1 MVHAAQRATGPGP
14 VTRTRRPTRAW
25 LAGLLVLSAA
35 ACFQRGKKRAA
46 PADAGPAA
54 RSADADAD
62 AGTRAAALPPLP
74 PAPDQGAPHA
84 GGEATLYLEVEPAHL
99 NPLLADGIVARLT
112 WHNIY
117 EALLRQDPVTGAIA
131 PCLADSFTLSPDGR
145 SLELTLREGV
155 RWHDGRPLTLRDV
168 VFTLT
173 LAARKDGPA
182 AAWAADLEGL
192 TITEL
197 GPRRLRLG
205 FARAQFS
212 RLASLAHLM
221 ILPAHLFAHG
231 DFAAHPS
238 ARAPVGTGPFALA
251 AWTPGRIR
259 LARNPHYW
267 GRATWLDA
275 VTYRVVADRAQAVEL
290 ARAGELDLIWHLP
303 ADDAAALADDS
314 AVHSGALRL
323 QRYAPPQLLA
333 VVWNCRRPAL
343 ASAVVRQ
350 ALDRAIDRRG
360 VVAALAGRA
369 WPTAGPF
376 LPGTPAW
383 TPAPAV
389 DAAAAR
395 ALLAD
400 AGVPGTITL
409 LTPAG
414 SRTAPPVAALLRD
427 DLAQVG
433 VSLALREVP
442 WGDLLA
448 ALAARDFDAALL
460 VEQSGLE
467 PDLYPMLHGSQAAA
481 GDNRGGCSSPAV
493 DATLEAIRAEA
504 DAGRRLE
511 LERTL
516 VGQLATL
523 VPLSYLAVDART
535 ALIARRLAG
544 ARPTLEWFWPRDMW
558 IAQ

>member
-1 MVHAAQRATGPGP
+1 MTRA
-14 VTRTRRPTRAW
+14 RRPRPLW
-25 LAGLLVLSAA
+25 LLGLLVLSAP
-35 ACFQRGKKRAA
+35 ACFQRGKKRA
-46 PADAGPAA
+46 PPPDAGAV
-54 RSADADAD
+54 SASPNTLD
-62 AGTRAAALPPLP
+62 AGSSASAALPPLP
-74 PAPDQGAPHA
+74 PAPEQGPPRP

-99 NPLLADGIVARLT
+99 NPLLADGIVARRT
-112 WHNIY
+112 GHNLD
-117 EALLRQDPVTGAIA
+117 EALLRQDPVTGAIE

-145 SLELTLREGV
+145 TLELTLRDGV

-168 VFTLT
+168 VFTLK

-192 TITEL
+192 TLTEL

-221 ILPAHLFAHG
+221 ILPAHVFARG
-231 DFAAHPS
+231 DFTAHPA
-238 ARAPVGTGPFALA
+238 ARAPVGTGPFELA
-251 AWTPGRIR
+251 SWSAGRIR
-259 LARNPHYW
+259 LERNSRYW
-267 GRATWLDA
+267 GRAPWLDA

-303 ADDAAALADDS
+303 ADDAAALVDDS
-314 AVHSGALRL
+314 AVQSGALRL

-343 ASAVVRQ
+343 ASAAVRQ

-369 WPTAGPF
+369 WPIAGPF

-383 TPAPAV
+383 TPPPAV

-433 VSLALREVP
+433 VTLALREVP

-467 PDLYPMLHGSQAAA
+467 PDLYPMLHGSQSAA

-504 DAGRRLE
+504 DPDRRLA

-558 IAQ
+558 IAP